1 MNKTYEVCSID
12 ELPDLTDMPG
22 MKRIIDHGREE
33 ECEYGTMVIGI
44 LLLNRGYNVSKV
56 RDAPFF
62 TVKHMKPADETI
74 IYLIAAD
81 VGYSLKEV
89 EHEESI

>member
-1 MNKTYEVCSID
+1 MRVRYYGDRYIVAKSWIQCKQ
-12 ELPDLTDMPG
+12 G
-22 MKRIIDHGREE
+22 KRR
-33 ECEYGTMVIGI
+33 TV
-44 LLLNRGYNVSKV
+44 
-56 RDAPFF
+56 F